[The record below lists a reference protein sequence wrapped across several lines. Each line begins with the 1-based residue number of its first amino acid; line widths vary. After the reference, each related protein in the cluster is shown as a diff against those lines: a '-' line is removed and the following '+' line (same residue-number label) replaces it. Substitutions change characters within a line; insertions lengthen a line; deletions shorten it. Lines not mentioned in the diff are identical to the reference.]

1 LKLKPT
7 WILMLIVFVLGA
19 AAGAGV
25 VFKACG
31 PDADYW
37 IKRAVYDRDAKDRQ
51 DRLDNALGLLAEK
64 EIERQEEQ
72 AATMAA
78 NERVLELEHQASAAA
93 QGRAERDLEIEA
105 LKTNTAA
112 AIVANPAIRRLV
124 DAFELGRAEDHA
136 EIFTLKAQ
144 IAELGIPIENGTDPE
159 TGKKLW
165 LYPPGTTT
173 GGLYAEILTTR
184 EEREIWHGQYFE
196 EHTLRLDGD
205 ALRIGLEHK
214 VYSGKFWKA
223 VGKGATIAGVVWGGI
238 ELYNK
243 LKRKA

>member
-1 LKLKPT
+1 VSKKTPVVA
-7 WILMLIVFVLGA
+7 IIAFALGA
-19 AAGAGV
+19 ALGAGV

-37 IKRAVYDRDAKDRQ
+37 IKRAVYDRDVQDRQ

-72 AATMAA
+72 AATAAA
-78 NERVLELEHQASAAA
+78 NERILDLEHQASAGA
-93 QGRAERDLEIEA
+93 QAIAERDLEIET
-105 LKTNTAA
+105 LKVDAQA
-112 AIVANPAIRRLV
+112 VIAANPAVKRLV
-124 DAFELGRAEDHA
+124 DAFELGRKEDKA
-136 EIFTLKAQ
+136 QIFTLKAQ

-184 EEREIWHGQYFE
+184 EEREIWRGQYFE
-196 EHTLRLDGD
+196 EHTLRLDDD

-214 VYSGKFWKA
+214 VYAGKFWKA
-223 VGKGATIAGVVWGGI
+223 VGKGAVITGVVWGGI

-243 LKRKA
+243 LKRNS

>member
-1 LKLKPT
+1 MKLKPT
-7 WILMLIVFVLGA
+7 WILTLVVFILGA

-72 AATMAA
+72 AATSAA
-78 NERVLELEHQASAAA
+78 NERVLELERQASAGARAIAA
-93 QGRAERDLEIEA
+93 RDAQLEVLRADAE
-105 LKTNTAA
+105 TAIA
-112 AIVANPAIRRLV
+112 ANPAIRALV
-124 DAFELGRAEDHA
+124 DAYELGRREDRA
-136 EIFTLKAQ
+136 QIFTLKAQ
-144 IAELGIPIENGTDPE
+144 VAELGIPIENGTDPA

-184 EEREIWHGQYFE
+184 EEREIWKTQYGE
-196 EHTLRLDGD
+196 EHKLRLDGD
-205 ALRIGLEHK
+205 TLRIGLEHK

-243 LKRKA
+243 LKRKP